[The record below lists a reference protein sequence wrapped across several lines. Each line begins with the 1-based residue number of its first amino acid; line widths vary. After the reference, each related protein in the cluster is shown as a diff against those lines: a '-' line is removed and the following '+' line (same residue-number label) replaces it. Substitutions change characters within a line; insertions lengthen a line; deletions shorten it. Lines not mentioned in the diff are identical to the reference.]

1 MNPSLLPAA
10 PVLTPDASHAS
21 ERLAASALRRSA
33 LTPVDRQELFDLL
46 STHFCGVTE
55 RQFSQDLDEKDWV
68 LRIRRGS
75 RLVGFTT
82 LQVYTATFEGQHI
95 NVVYSG
101 DTITDPEVWGSPV
114 LARGWIAMVR
124 EIQGDRLHEPW
135 YWLLLSSGYRTYR
148 FLPVFWREFWP
159 RFDCPTPPDMF
170 RLLSQ
175 LATARFGAGT
185 AEGPGYF
192 AESGVVRFQYPQRLR
207 GELAAIPDGKQRDP
221 HVEFFLTRNAHHA
234 EGDELVCLTNLGDH
248 NLTAAGARM
257 LRGRSP

>member
-10 PVLTPDASHAS
+10 PEATHDPAQAVERLTAAASPRSILTPDD
-21 ERLAASALRRSA
+21 RR
-33 LTPVDRQELFDLL
+33 ELFDLL
-46 STHFCGVTE
+46 STHFSGVTDQ
-55 RQFSQDLDEKDWV
+55 QFSQDLGEKDWV

-82 LQVYTATFEGQHI
+82 LQVYTATFDGQAI

-101 DTITDPEVWGSPV
+101 DTITDPDVWGSPV

-159 RFDCPTPPDMF
+159 RFDCSTPPDMA
-170 RLLSQ
+170 RLLAQ
-175 LATARFGAGT
+175 LATERFGA
-185 AEGPGYF
+185 AVANGPGYC
-192 AESGVVRFQYPQRLR
+192 AATGVVRFPHPQRLR
-207 GELAAIPDGKQRDP
+207 GELSAIPDGKQRDP
-221 HVEFFLTRNAHHA
+221 HVEFFLTRNTHHA
-234 EGDELVCLTNLGDH
+234 DGDELVCLTNLGDH